1 MSFTVEN
8 LEEKNMV
15 KLVIESTAEEFEA
28 GLNTAY
34 NKNKSK
40 ISLPGFRKGKAPRK
54 MIEKMYGAEVFYED
68 AANSI
73 IPDAYAKAADE
84 CGLELV
90 SQPKINVT
98 QLEAGKP
105 FIFEAVVA
113 TKPEVELG
121 QYKGVEVTKADTEAT
136 DADVEEEL
144 KRVQEQNSR
153 TVAVTDRAVKD
164 GDNTVI
170 DFEGFVDGVAFEGG
184 KGTDYPLTIGSHS
197 FIDTFEDQIIGM
209 NIGDEKEINVTFPE
223 EYHVDDLKGKPAM
236 FKVSV
241 KEIKEKQLPE
251 LNDEFAQDVS
261 DFDTIAEYK
270 DDFEGFVDGV
280 AFEGGKGTDYP
291 LTIGSHSFIDTFEDQ
306 IIGMNIGDEKEINVT
321 FPEEYHVDDLKG
333 KPAMFK
339 VSVKE
344 IKEKQLPELNDE
356 FAQDVSDFD
365 TIAEYKDDLK
375 NKIADRKSR
384 EAKAKQED
392 EAIAKII
399 EDSKMDIPDA
409 MVDTQVN
416 RMVEDF
422 AQRLQQQGL
431 SVEQYFQYTGM
442 TADKI
447 MEEMKPEAVKRIQS
461 RLVLEAVVK
470 AENIETSEEDF
481 EAELKKMAETYKME
495 LDQIKEF
502 MGDYEKKQIKEDLAI
517 QKAIEVITGSV
528 VEK

>member
-1 MSFTVEN
+1 
-8 LEEKNMV
+8 
-15 KLVIESTAEEFEA
+15 
-28 GLNTAY
+28 
-34 NKNKSK
+34 
-40 ISLPGFRKGKAPRK
+40 
-54 MIEKMYGAEVFYED
+54 
-68 AANSI
+68 
-73 IPDAYAKAADE
+73 
-84 CGLELV
+84 
-90 SQPKINVT
+90 
-98 QLEAGKP
+98 
-105 FIFEAVVA
+105 
-113 TKPEVELG
+113 
-121 QYKGVEVTKADTEAT
+121 
-136 DADVEEEL
+136 
-144 KRVQEQNSR
+144 
-153 TVAVTDRAVKD
+153 
-164 GDNTVI
+164 
-170 DFEGFVDGVAFEGG
+170 
-184 KGTDYPLTIGSHS
+184 
-197 FIDTFEDQIIGM
+197 
-209 NIGDEKEINVTFPE
+209 
-223 EYHVDDLKGKPAM
+223 
-236 FKVSV
+236 
-241 KEIKEKQLPE
+241 
-251 LNDEFAQDVS
+251 
-261 DFDTIAEYK
+261 
-270 DDFEGFVDGV
+270 
-280 AFEGGKGTDYP
+280 
-291 LTIGSHSFIDTFEDQ
+291 
-306 IIGMNIGDEKEINVT
+306 
-321 FPEEYHVDDLKG
+321 
-333 KPAMFK
+333 MFK

>member
-121 QYKGVEVTKADTEAT
+121 QYKGVEVTKADTYAT

-197 FIDTFEDQIIGM
+197 FIDTFEEQIIGM

-223 EYHVDDLKGKPAM
+223 EYHVDELKGKPAM

-261 DFDTIAEYK
+261 DFDT
-270 DDFEGFVDGV
+270 
-280 AFEGGKGTDYP
+280 
-291 LTIGSHSFIDTFEDQ
+291 L
-306 IIGMNIGDEKEINVT
+306 
-321 FPEEYHVDDLKG
+321 
-333 KPAMFK
+333 
-339 VSVKE
+339 
-344 IKEKQLPELNDE
+344 
-356 FAQDVSDFD
+356 
-365 TIAEYKDDLK
+365 AEYKDDLK